1 MLVAHVGGD
10 QRGREAKI
18 ILLFTFSNAFFAFC
32 CGVRGSRY
40 AGISGK
46 LMYQT
51 TWKGAFETPKNLA
64 KVRKA
69 GDGSGM
75 PDSAAFP
82 LCTPSRLGPTY
93 VGGGDGPDRENKKCR
108 EGDGWGLTETCSV
121 AGQTPWSR
129 ATIYGVGLCELQTH
143 GYWRTCKFLLFG
155 SCGAG
160 LNEMKLSGPMPVRAP
175 HPRACREKQMTRCGT
190 KEQE

>member
-69 GDGSGM
+69 G
-75 PDSAAFP
+75 
-82 LCTPSRLGPTY
+82 
-93 VGGGDGPDRENKKCR
+93 
-108 EGDGWGLTETCSV
+108 
-121 AGQTPWSR
+121 
-129 ATIYGVGLCELQTH
+129 
-143 GYWRTCKFLLFG
+143 
-155 SCGAG
+155 AG
-160 LNEMKLSGPMPVRAP
+160 LRSLLPNQCT
-175 HPRACREKQMTRCGT
+175 HPCHPPSL
-190 KEQE
+190 